1 MAAQLHFSCHASYHR
16 RSPGYVEPRF
26 ARRARAF
33 ALKSQGLILVTGPN
47 DHGKKTTLAAMVDL
61 INTKKSRNVIT
72 IEDPIE
78 SLYRHKN
85 SIVNQ
90 REVRLD
96 TKTFHEA
103 LRHVFGEAP
112 YFIMIGEMRDRE
124 SIAIALEA
132 ADACHLMLS
141 SLHANNSVM
150 AINRKVDVFPTESQ

>member
-1 MAAQLHFSCHASYHR
+1 MRHIIEEISAMSSLCLSEWL
-16 RSPGYVEPRF
+16 EP
-26 ARRARAF
+26 F
-33 ALKSQGLILVTGPN
+33 ALKSQGLTLVTGPN
-47 DHGKKTTLAAMVDL
+47 GHGKTTTLAAMVDL

-85 SIVNQ
+85 SNVNQ

-96 TKTFHEA
+96 TKPFHEG
-103 LRHVFGEAP
+103 LRHVFREAP
-112 YFIMIGEMRDRE
+112 DVILVGVMRDRE

-132 ADACHLMLS
+132 AGTCHLMLS

-150 AINRKVDVFPTESQ
+150 AINRNVDVFPTESQ